1 MLKIIKKYESTPIF
15 VSQEIFNRNFIA
27 IREIKPI
34 LTLNRPIYIVF
45 SILNLSKY
53 LMNEFHYKYTRT
65 KSF

>member
-1 MLKIIKKYESTPIF
+1 MLKIIKKYESTAIF
-15 VSQEIFNRNFIA
+15 VSQEIFNRNFVA

-34 LTLNRPIYIVF
+34 LTLNTPIYIVF